1 MSVTGVMIYGLL
13 MRRPRKLL
21 ALGPDSLIVL
31 VTYILGV
38 LFLTMVP
45 G

>member
-1 MSVTGVMIYGLL
+1 MSVTGVMICGLL

-21 ALGPDSLIVL
+21 ALGPDSLIV
-31 VTYILGV
+31 GV